1 MTTRAERLTAQEFQ
15 SLAEFR
21 YQIRG
26 FLRFSEEQARS
37 SGLEPQQHQ
46 LLLAIKGLP
55 DGLRPTI
62 GELADRMLLRHSSTV
77 GLVDRLAEQGA
88 VERVPAEDDHRVVL
102 VRLTK
107 MGEMLLHN
115 LSVAHHEELRRY
127 GPALMKSL
135 RKVLGAA

>member
-1 MTTRAERLTAQEFQ
+1 MTRTERLTAQEFQ

-26 FLRFSEEQARS
+26 FLRFSKEQARG

-55 DGLRPTI
+55 EGARPTI
-62 GELADRMLLRHSSTV
+62 GELAARMLLRHQSTV
-77 GLVDRLAEQGA
+77 GLVDRLAEHGA
-88 VERVPAEDDHRVVL
+88 VERVQSSEDQREVL

-127 GPALMKSL
+127 GPELMKSL
-135 RKVLGAA
+135 KKVLGAA